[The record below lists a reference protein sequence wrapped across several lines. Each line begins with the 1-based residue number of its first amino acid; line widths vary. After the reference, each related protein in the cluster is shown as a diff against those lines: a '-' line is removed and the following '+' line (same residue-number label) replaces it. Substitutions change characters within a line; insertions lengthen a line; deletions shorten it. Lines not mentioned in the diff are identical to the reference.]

1 MNKKILLALFLIP
14 VIAVLFLVQDPFAVA
29 KPQTKLH
36 FTKTFSSS
44 ADPSGKPGQFAL
56 VLSPNKESIYAG
68 TLTFTANSPIEIM
81 VLHEIPNDDVKGQPT
96 WSVDRKTIYAITQI
110 EPKNGGT
117 FEFTGSA
124 VAFRG
129 TSQFVATATVDA
141 WIRGKPVELVSQTY
155 EIKSKEITLAD
166 QNIPVSIPM
175 RVGFFERQSLDYILT
190 DSSNQTISEKVSLK
204 QGWPV
209 KFAPKLRW
217 MPSSALDTT
226 YVFTNGIKGDGIYGY
241 QNEVFS
247 STPLQKQY
255 SPLNSIALVSWKIG
269 QKPQTLQS
277 SDDVLKAE
285 KDSRLKITRTNVTI
299 NTPQI
304 TWPGGK
310 IPATNSTDLSDVQVL
325 KIDNGTRKV
334 TFVAHRSWGPDGR
347 TTYVI
352 IPDAIPKGPADI
364 MKIPVSSKLASLAK
378 STISDMYQ
386 FKNGLKGSGTLGF
399 QPNVISNTSDQ
410 NYIPVCRVST
420 VEWKEE
426 NSAIPLETL
435 SDIESKKSD
444 GSIYVA
450 PARPLS
456 EDHIVNC
463 PIVEP
468 RPNKG

>member
-1 MNKKILLALFLIP
+1 MNKRILFALFLIP
-14 VIAVLFLVQDPFAVA
+14 IIAVLFLVQDPFAVA

-44 ADPSGKPGQFAL
+44 SDPSGKPGQFAL

-68 TLTFTANSPIEIM
+68 TLTFTANSPIEII
-81 VLHEIPNDDVKGQPT
+81 VLHEIPSEDVKGQPI
-96 WSVDRKTIYAITQI
+96 WSVDRKTVYAVTQI

-124 VAFRG
+124 VAFRSA
-129 TSQFVATATVDA
+129 SQFVVTATVDA

-155 EIKSKEITLAD
+155 EIKSKEVTLTN

-175 RVGFFERQSLDYILT
+175 RAGFFEKQSLDYILT

-217 MPSSALDTT
+217 IPSSALDTA

-255 SPLNSIALVSWKIG
+255 SPLNSIALVSWKAG
-269 QKPQTLQS
+269 QKAQVLQS

-285 KDSRLKITRTNVTI
+285 KDSRLKITKTNVTI

-310 IPATNSTDLSDVQVL
+310 IPATNSTNLNDVQVL

-352 IPDAIPKGPADI
+352 IPDATPKGPADI
-364 MKIPVSSKLASLAK
+364 MKIPVSGKLASLAK

-386 FKNGLKGSGTLGF
+386 FKNGLRGSGTLGF
-399 QPNVISNTSDQ
+399 QPNVISNTPDQ
-410 NYIPVCRVST
+410 NYIPVCRVSI

-426 NSAIPLETL
+426 NSAMPLETL